1 MIFSSIPVALV
12 RICNLAR
19 YHAAGAID
27 YESIFNIK
35 STKSKK
41 SLTELLAHAHLAL
54 SDIEA
59 ICNEN
64 QLALLKFRYG
74 FSDKFGDSV
83 SLEILSKIAY
93 PKNPDIGELMVLSWR
108 DNTRVGVLISSSY
121 GIEER
126 TAQRSIKA
134 ANEVL
139 EKLRLNFLNDL
150 SLSIKM
156 KLLKHGFSIKRRYPL
171 FNSVVIKPNILLP
184 TV

>member
-12 RICNLAR
+12 RISNLAR

-54 SDIEA
+54 GDIEA
-59 ICNEN
+59 ICDKT
-64 QLALLKFRYG
+64 QLAILKFRYG
-74 FSDKFGDSV
+74 FSDKFGDDT
-83 SLEILSKIAY
+83 SLVVLSEIVY
-93 PKNPDIGELMVLSWR
+93 PKNPEIGKIMVLSWR
-108 DNTRVGVLISSSY
+108 DDIRSGVLISSSY

-126 TAQRSIKA
+126 TAQRNIKA
-134 ANEVL
+134 AKEAL

-150 SLSIKM
+150 SLSIKQ
-156 KLLKHGFSIKRRYPL
+156 KLLKHGFSIEKRYPL
-171 FNSVVIKPNILLP
+171 HYPIIKPNIPLP